1 MIECRHFS
9 ECRHVPEKVKC
20 ELKNTSGNRK
30 NTSSINNSSRKYTNT
45 GSTKQFVEHSAKDKG
60 LVETKKGLVW
70 KEANHVLTPFVPSK
84 RKKIQSKSSSPKKV
98 KKKKKEKQ
106 DSGKML
112 NFDVLVKQKFINL
125 SDGGLFDGDLDHVL
139 YQVIEQSTV
148 LEDLWL
154 EGNNLTLADG
164 KLANAIA
171 KNTTLK
177 KLYIYNNNIGPEGI
191 KLLADALKKNNMNIL
206 EGLYLY
212 DNIIG
217 DEGAKYIAKML
228 ADNKTLQK
236 IGLNDNNISD
246 KGAQSLATSLLQ
258 NTTLHTI
265 DLGTNSIGDKGA
277 QSIATS
283 LVINTGIQEIYLDDN
298 KIGDRGAEKIADAL
312 EANHNIETLDLSG
325 NNTISN
331 RVRDRIN
338 AILNDPKRAKMQR

>member
-9 ECRHVPEKVKC
+9 ECRHVPEEVKR
-20 ELKNTSGNRK
+20 ELKNTSGN
-30 NTSSINNSSRKYTNT
+30 NSSKKYT

-70 KEANHVLTPFVPSK
+70 KEANHVLTPFVSSK
-84 RKKIQSKSSSPKKV
+84 RKKIQSKSSPKKV
-98 KKKKKEKQ
+98 KKRKKEKQ
-106 DSGKML
+106 DSGGML
-112 NFDVLVKQKFINL
+112 NFDVLVKQKFIDLKNR
-125 SDGGLFDGDLDHVL
+125 GLFDGDLDHVL

-154 EGNNLTLADG
+154 EGNNLTLDDG

-191 KLLADALKKNNMNIL
+191 KLLADALKKNHTNIL
-206 EGLYLY
+206 QGLYLY

-246 KGAQSLATSLLQ
+246 KGAQSLATSLLE
-258 NTTLHTI
+258 NTSLHTI

-298 KIGDRGAEKIADAL
+298 KIGDRGAEKLADAL

-338 AILNDPKRAKMQR
+338 AIINDPKRAKMQR

>member
-1 MIECRHFS
+1 MIELRHLH
-9 ECRHVPEKVKC
+9 ECKYIPEKVKR
-20 ELKNTSGNRK
+20 ELKNTSGN
-30 NTSSINNSSRKYTNT
+30 NSSKKYST

-70 KEANHVLTPFVPSK
+70 KEANHVLTPFVSTK
-84 RKKIQSKSSSPKKV
+84 RKKIQSKSSSTKV

-106 DSGKML
+106 DRGML

-125 SDGGLFDGDLDHVL
+125 SDRGLFDGDLDHVL

-154 EGNNLTLADG
+154 EGNNLTLDDG

-191 KLLADALKKNNMNIL
+191 KLLADALKKNHTNTL

-246 KGAQSLATSLLQ
+246 KGAQSLATSLLE
-258 NTTLHTI
+258 NTSLHTI

-298 KIGDRGAEKIADAL
+298 KIGDWGAEKIADAL
-312 EANHNIETLDLSG
+312 EANHNIKTLDLSG

-338 AILNDPKRAKMQR
+338 AILSDPKRAKRQR